1 MMKFRCSM
9 MTKMRRI
16 SIYPY
21 SVVRNRTTR
30 NNGWKKASSKVAR
43 RGRGLGQ
50 ERSAAAAALVV
61 VAADLIQR
69 QVRLMVTFVVIEP
82 SQGPTEKSTFVFDS
96 IKILCHL
103 VDTTYIYSI
112 FSIIHVYKYA
122 LFCETN

>member
-1 MMKFRCSM
+1 MELLVPSVFDDDKN
-9 MTKMRRI
+9 TPY
-16 SIYPY
+16 IYLY

-69 QVRLMVTFVVIEP
+69 QVRLMVTFVLIEP
-82 SQGPTEKSTFVFDS
+82 SQGRQKRAHSFFDS
-96 IKILCHL
+96 
-103 VDTTYIYSI
+103 
-112 FSIIHVYKYA
+112 
-122 LFCETN
+122 